1 MASFMRSSFS
11 AAAAGTRAARP
22 SLSSSKVLRAA
33 PSQEQQV
40 AFALRRRQHT
50 AAAAAST
57 ARPASAT
64 HRLIPFI
71 AGTALS
77 LGLFA
82 AFLSYDSEGRK
93 VHCEAPPP
101 SPGAR
106 VGIVPVPDE
115 EGGVKRKDPA
125 TGTELPEIL
134 SSPVSF
140 RDGKGELSLVGLGVR
155 TVSFL
160 KVRVYVAGLYIDRAA
175 LGRAEKEGAV
185 VVKGSE
191 GKSTEETVRDMLDAG
206 VPFVI
211 RIVPVRSTDF
221 NHLRDGFT
229 RSVQARLKAA
239 RKDKSLP
246 AAADEDLSSSLQSL
260 KSLFPPSSLPK
271 GSSLDL
277 VVHPTPA
284 SGGRTGKARMA
295 LSLEHEGKVL
305 GTLEPPTPGSE
316 AAKGGWSVA
325 RELVL
330 AYVADKNE
338 ISTPLKSS
346 VTEGLREYLLR

>member
-1 MASFMRSSFS
+1 MASFMRSSLS
-11 AAAAGTRAARP
+11 VAAAGTRAARP

-50 AAAAAST
+50 AAAAASR

-101 SPGAR
+101 PPGAR

-115 EGGVKRKDPA
+115 EGGLKRKDPA

-175 LGRAEKEGAV
+175 LGRAEKEGGLV
-185 VVKGSE
+185 VRGPE

-239 RKDKSLP
+239 RKANSLP

-346 VTEGLREYLLR
+346 VTEGLREYLQR

>member
-1 MASFMRSSFS
+1 MASFMRSSLS
-11 AAAAGTRAARP
+11 VAAAGTRAARP

-40 AFALRRRQHT
+40 ASALLRRQHT
-50 AAAAAST
+50 AAVAASRAHPT
-57 ARPASAT
+57 SAT

-101 SPGAR
+101 PPGAR
-106 VGIVPVPDE
+106 VGIVPVLP

-140 RDGKGELSLVGLGVR
+140 RDGKGELNLVGLGVR

-175 LGRAEKEGAV
+175 LGRLEKEGGLV
-185 VVKGSE
+185 VRGSE

-239 RKDKSLP
+239 RKANSLP

-284 SGGRTGKARMA
+284 SGG
-295 LSLEHEGKVL
+295 
-305 GTLEPPTPGSE
+305 
-316 AAKGGWSVA
+316 
-325 RELVL
+325 
-330 AYVADKNE
+330 
-338 ISTPLKSS
+338 
-346 VTEGLREYLLR
+346 